1 MIILRV
7 AMGRGFLKGTVKDIN
22 TTLAFAKPAT
32 LTVGE
37 KSRGGQVTLYEIE
50 APARSIGTAA
60 ATSGTSVNE
69 HVGTVDS
76 AC

>member
-32 LTVGE
+32 LTVDE
-37 KSRGGQVTLYEIE
+37 KSRGDQMTVYEME
-50 APARSIGTAA
+50 GPACGPETPA
-60 ATSGTSVNE
+60 ATSEISVNE
-69 HVGTVDS
+69 HVGTVGS